1 MFPDMKK
8 FVLMMSLALLASA
21 VGYGQLNSYK
31 YIVVPAKFQDF
42 KNENQFRTSTLVK
55 YLFDNEGFNV
65 VYDNNL
71 PEELEENPCLGAKVA
86 LVNESGLF
94 QTRTKLAL
102 KDCHGVLIMMSQEG
116 RTKTK
121 DLELAYRE
129 AISES
134 FGSFRGLNYRYEPAK
149 KEETKTTEPITVSFK
164 NDIKSL
170 DNESQEV
177 ANKEEGKTSSGP
189 AEKFNVADEPDP
201 NAVKE
206 KSILY
211 AQPVDGGYQ
220 LVDTTPKVVYTLKS
234 TSVPDVFLVNKDGS
248 TGVLYKNE
256 DKWFIEM
263 DEKGGK
269 AKELN
274 IKF

>member
-1 MFPDMKK
+1 MFS
-8 FVLMMSLALLASA
+8 FALLGCT
-21 VGYGQLNSYK
+21 VCYGQLNSYK
-31 YIVVPAKFQDF
+31 YIVVPAKFKDF

-55 YLFDNEGFNV
+55 YLFTNEGFNV

-71 PEELEENPCLGAKVA
+71 PAELEEDPCLGVKVE
-86 LVNESGLF
+86 LMNESGLLR
-94 QTRTKLAL
+94 TRTRLAL
-102 KDCHGVLIMMSQEG
+102 RDCHGVAVMTSQEG
-116 RTKTK
+116 ITKTK
-121 DLELAYRE
+121 DLEQAYRE

-134 FGSFRGLNYRYEPAK
+134 FGSFRGLNYTYEPAD
-149 KEETKTTEPITVSFK
+149 EEVKTAEPITVSFK

-170 DNESQEV
+170 ESE
-177 ANKEEGKTSSGP
+177 
-189 AEKFNVADEPDP
+189 AETAI
-201 NAVKE
+201 VKE
-206 KSILY
+206 DRAVSETAETLETPVQPAPPSVGEKGILY

-234 TSVPDVFLVNKDGS
+234 TSAPDVFLVNKDGKS
-248 TGVLYKNE
+248 GVIYKNE

-269 AKELN
+269 AVELN

>member
-1 MFPDMKK
+1 MFPYMKK
-8 FVLMMSLALLASA
+8 FVLIMSLALLGTGAC
-21 VGYGQLNSYK
+21 YGQLNSYK
-31 YIVVPAKFQDF
+31 YIIVPAKFQDF

-71 PEELEENPCLGAKVA
+71 PVELEEKPCLGARVE
-86 LVNESGLF
+86 LINESGLF

-102 KDCHGVLIMMSQEG
+102 KDCHGVLVMMSQEG
-116 RTKTK
+116 QTKTK

-134 FGSFRGLNYRYEPAK
+134 FGSFRELNYTYEPVE
-149 KEETKTTEPITVSFK
+149 EETKTAEPITVSFK

-170 DNESQEV
+170 ESDPQTE
-177 ANKEEGKTSSGP
+177 TSSEEEQIVPEP
-189 AEKFNVADEPDP
+189 AEELDTQVQSNLPSIE
-201 NAVKE
+201 E
-206 KSILY
+206 KGVLY
-211 AQPVDGGYQ
+211 AQPIDGGYQ
-220 LVDTTPKVVYTLKS
+220 LVDSTPVIVYVLKS
-234 TSVPDVFLVNKDGS
+234 TSSPDVFLVNKDGKN
-248 TGVLYKNE
+248 GVIYKNE

-263 DEKGGK
+263 DEKGAK
-269 AKELN
+269 TKELN